1 MLITVK
7 DAEAKYGFPRRML
20 YYLIETGSL
29 PRVRVSPERVM
40 LKKEKDIEKLIN
52 ENYGRENEQIEI

>member
-40 LKKEKDIEKLIN
+40 LKEKDIEEFIDQ
-52 ENYGRENEQIEI
+52 NYGRENDDETI

>member
-1 MLITVK
+1 MLITFK

-40 LKKEKDIEKLIN
+40 LKEKDIEEFIDQ
-52 ENYGRENEQIEI
+52 NYGRENDNEII

>member
-1 MLITVK
+1 
-7 DAEAKYGFPRRML
+7 ML

-40 LKKEKDIEKLIN
+40 LKEKDIEEFIDQ
-52 ENYGRENEQIEI
+52 NYGRENDNEII